1 VASKKRQHKAL
12 PSASSTPPSVQA
24 AVAAKT
30 QQLATPATAPL
41 VPVTPQKGP
50 TALAKEVPTA
60 SPCKVKKHGQNNKQQ
75 KRQKLKLK
83 CSKKHGNRR
92 GKKQGK
98 KQKPQK
104 GVKQLKQP
112 TEKPQQDEVA
122 KGLFIPAA
130 SPPKAGPPK
139 RMPSSLALPEPAPLV
154 RGGRIRLLSEEE
166 RERIRSMTAPSDMP
180 LRERKQH
187 CSALRRA
194 IKQRDIPTG
203 VLARWAAERG
213 NHKQQHRPRQRQ
225 VIAG

>member
-1 VASKKRQHKAL
+1 MHVLMHRMPMRPCCTKRTWLCVCVCAHATPWLGQVASKKRQHKAL

-50 TALAKEVPTA
+50 TALAKEVSTA

-166 RERIRSMTAPSDMP
+166 RERIRSMTAPSDM
-180 LRERKQH
+180 LFENA
-187 CSALRRA
+187 SSTARR
-194 IKQRDIPTG
+194 
-203 VLARWAAERG
+203 
-213 NHKQQHRPRQRQ
+213 
-225 VIAG
+225 